1 MISRHR
7 GVLSTGGDDSSVGAR
22 LQEVVHHPGEL
33 DEVVEALEA
42 GDASLEESLERFER
56 GVQLAKKSHRALDA
70 MEQRVER
77 LIADRDGVEVEEM
90 DADERKAA
98 LAAAQA
104 KLLACDVAV
113 EVAQQGQILHGGW
126 GYAEEYPISRYVA
139 DSNVLPIFEGV
150 KPILEL
156 KVIARTLLAS

>member
-1 MISRHR
+1 MATSKKGTRAR
-7 GVLSTGGDDSSVGAR
+7 SGKKTSESGEGA
-22 LQEVVHHPGEL
+22 QEERVETLLDEL

-90 DADERKAA
+90 DAD
-98 LAAAQA
+98 
-104 KLLACDVAV
+104 DV
-113 EVAQQGQILHGGW
+113 
-126 GYAEEYPISRYVA
+126 
-139 DSNVLPIFEGV
+139 
-150 KPILEL
+150 
-156 KVIARTLLAS
+156 